1 MKLVARLAWFAL
13 CFAPQLTHAF
23 PLYPLPRLLMQWP
36 AIHPDAERVN
46 AAVPHLSGLDLVLS
60 TFDRSVVS
68 KFREA
73 WQRVAGGML
82 PSESVILI
90 LRMGDGSYRTL
101 MPNPTNEYKRFTF
114 AWNPATIAIVHTHP
128 NGCPAQPEGDD
139 LAIADKYRVP
149 IFTIT
154 SRGMFVYDPATR
166 KTTRVLEG
174 TQWQNDAAWEQVHAR
189 LASRSATN
197 GR

>member
-1 MKLVARLAWFAL
+1 
-13 CFAPQLTHAF
+13 
-23 PLYPLPRLLMQWP
+23 
-36 AIHPDAERVN
+36 
-46 AAVPHLSGLDLVLS
+46 
-60 TFDRSVVS
+60 
-68 KFREA
+68 
-73 WQRVAGGML
+73 
-82 PSESVILI
+82 ESVILI
-90 LRMGDGSYRTL
+90 LRMGDGSYSTF

-114 AWNPATIAIVHTHP
+114 VWNPATIAIVHTHP

-139 LAIADKYRVP
+139 LATADKYRAP

-166 KTTRVLEG
+166 KTTRVLDG